1 MESANAWYGTGSRGL
16 VVPRMT
22 PFAGM
27 HGFDLSKPNRGL
39 AGKARPQ
46 A

>member
-1 MESANAWYGTGSRGL
+1 MEDANAWYGTGSRGL
-16 VVPRMT
+16 VVPRMG

-27 HGFDLSKPNRGL
+27 QGFDLSGPMSVQPI
-39 AGKARPQ
+39 KARPQ